1 MVRQIDDLLRDLGW
15 ADGFH
20 IPVANDENKSLEQK
34 VENKIKEKG
43 ELTIQLEV
51 LNDQVNSTIKY
62 SQNVKHEQDQ
72 NQAIL
77 TAHTRQVET
86 EENLYRS
93 AQAEQESYEREL
105 KRVNKTF
112 QELGERHCA
121 LQNSIFTH
129 TEKLENLKANV
140 KWDKD
145 ALLAWEEHVARGEEN
160 NLLLARY
167 AIEDESRAKEL
178 ELNRLRLCKEVDE
191 KNRLLHEIIG
201 DVDSLERVLQRTADL
216 FKKTHSERQES
227 IAQWENSVRILHQRD
242 RDIHNLMQE
251 IALIR
256 AEERQKLETLR
267 EHKQFYENEVK
278 NNNETDAQI
287 SVITRSL
294 IQRRDDYNKC
304 CKLVEEMTQEAS
316 YTISASIF
324 VDVPYCPPYSTDK
337 FISGIVRNPSQW
349 FFYFCEKIVTAW
361 THIGSSGV
369 TPCIIMKN
377 DGILYHQMA
386 SFSPEGW
393 TKVVVQELR
402 LPSALEVQHGICI
415 TSMLK
420 LCSVLMF
427 SHPLC
432 LIFKLARMR
441 RTLAA
446 TALRVENHRARN
458 ISLSKDIK
466 AKKSRIIEMSAV
478 VHNTQKRLDQVTE
491 NTTSAAER
499 ARHLEE
505 MIQCEEKT
513 VDIVIKDTERLNELL
528 FRTQRELNNLKK
540 QEEQQQIDIRCL
552 ESAKS
557 QISSRIQQQGKELS
571 RQKEIIYNKE
581 FEAQMIEA
589 RINRL
594 TGADL
599 DYEVEE
605 ANEKKIAELEKTLS
619 EKTATFNLLTG
630 QNKKLEE
637 RMQGLTKTLARDAAE
652 LEKLVNKKED
662 QVLMTDGGQK
672 QLEIKKAHLQ
682 ESQVEENILRLRIN
696 QAEKAIARE
705 GDMVYS
711 LEKQKLDLE
720 SAMKEREVEIVVHK
734 DVLLVHKRKLNE
746 EKSSLISGIK
756 ANEIKIDQLQKKYD
770 IVMSSLGQSEDG
782 EPLSVTYFKIKVSST
797 TKESFIFKLQYFPKY
812 YSHNT
817 VPVFV
822 AVESAQEKYE
832 LQQEGDELDAKIRK
846 AEKEILAMENTL
858 KVVNAANDTYRR
870 NLSAVD
876 EQSDEYKKKTE
887 LDSQYYSV
895 IGTLKERKSQLNDL
909 NKQAEILEQSLREI
923 TITEDELKAVWR
935 NNDQEANDLE
945 KDLRDQTDKLQRA
958 EKQLRKTV
966 RELKSMSQ
974 SKLTPLEE
982 KDIALRELQ
991 EQNQSAL
998 QQLAELVARH
1008 IEAGPVV
1015 TRYLEEKGL
1024 SLPMSR
1030 SPGGTLTCV
1039 SSRECMRHA
1048 QSTKS
1053 QPSSRLSQSVL

>member
-304 CKLVEEMTQEAS
+304 CKLVEEMTQE
-316 YTISASIF
+316 
-324 VDVPYCPPYSTDK
+324 
-337 FISGIVRNPSQW
+337 
-349 FFYFCEKIVTAW
+349 
-361 THIGSSGV
+361 
-369 TPCIIMKN
+369 
-377 DGILYHQMA
+377 
-386 SFSPEGW
+386 
-393 TKVVVQELR
+393 
-402 LPSALEVQHGICI
+402 
-415 TSMLK
+415 
-420 LCSVLMF
+420 
-427 SHPLC
+427 
-432 LIFKLARMR
+432 LARVR

-782 EPLSVTYFKIKVSST
+782 EPLSVTYFKIK
-797 TKESFIFKLQYFPKY
+797 
-812 YSHNT
+812 
-817 VPVFV
+817 
-822 AVESAQEKYE
+822 SAQEKYE

-1053 QPSSRLSQSVL
+1053 QPSSRLSQSVLGSPSSSQLHVAHSTTSQETRSSSSSSSSRSGHSVPAASVITLDPNQLDGTDAGTSTRTVSGSATSMKSKQKSKK

>member
-304 CKLVEEMTQEAS
+304 CKLVEEMTQE
-316 YTISASIF
+316 
-324 VDVPYCPPYSTDK
+324 
-337 FISGIVRNPSQW
+337 
-349 FFYFCEKIVTAW
+349 
-361 THIGSSGV
+361 
-369 TPCIIMKN
+369 
-377 DGILYHQMA
+377 
-386 SFSPEGW
+386 
-393 TKVVVQELR
+393 
-402 LPSALEVQHGICI
+402 
-415 TSMLK
+415 
-420 LCSVLMF
+420 
-427 SHPLC
+427 
-432 LIFKLARMR
+432 LARVR

-782 EPLSVTYFKIKVSST
+782 EPLSVTYFKIK
-797 TKESFIFKLQYFPKY
+797 
-812 YSHNT
+812 
-817 VPVFV
+817 
-822 AVESAQEKYE
+822 SAQEKYE

-982 KDIALRELQ
+982 
-991 EQNQSAL
+991 
-998 QQLAELVARH
+998 LVDCRR
-1008 IEAGPVV
+1008 
-1015 TRYLEEKGL
+1015 T
-1024 SLPMSR
+1024 
-1030 SPGGTLTCV
+1030 
-1039 SSRECMRHA
+1039 
-1048 QSTKS
+1048 
-1053 QPSSRLSQSVL
+1053 